1 MEIFGLNNRFNHL
14 SSPKQLIKVMPEL
27 VIPPSKPEELHQA
40 PHSWGF
46 LFLGQIDAFTFY

>member
-1 MEIFGLNNRFNHL
+1 METLGLNNRFNHL
-14 SSPKQLIKVMPEL
+14 SSPKQLIKIMPEL

-46 LFLGQIDAFTFY
+46 LFLGQIDAFIFY